1 MLLFVTLHQTF
12 NLLTPYS
19 LTWNMFYRTGA
30 RIRHQQQDLYFSS
43 FYNLV
48 QNIFQAAG
56 MHESLEMALTIV
68 LGPVPHRSIPKM
80 VACIIIHDNH
90 FKITLRSSF
99 SAFSG

>member
-19 LTWNMFYRTGA
+19 LTWNIFCHTEA